1 MIIQAFNVAHPVLR
15 EVIDNDF
22 NSFFARE
29 IQERQTF
36 NYPPFYKLI
45 KITLRH
51 KKPQVVND
59 GMRVYASFLKKKLG
73 SWVIGPAVPYVSR
86 VRGYYILDLMVKM
99 EPHPN
104 KMKFAKESIAEA
116 AIYLSQGQ
124 GFSTIR
130 VNVDVDPM

>member
-1 MIIQAFNVAHPVLR
+1 
-15 EVIDNDF
+15 
-22 NSFFARE
+22 
-29 IQERQTF
+29 
-36 NYPPFYKLI
+36 
-45 KITLRH
+45 
-51 KKPQVVND
+51 
-59 GMRVYASFLKKKLG
+59 MRVYASFLKKKLG